1 MRMTSASTTWTGWLL
16 SAGVRQRP
24 SRTGS
29 VVTQF
34 VAQAGVQVSGP
45 SDFSCSGCLVQ
56 VRSCGGT
63 WLFTVAAG
71 RWRLPVLPSRL
82 PSDTFGIY
90 AGLLAGV
97 ADGCGV
103 QLHPALSISAVANPL
118 AGSLTSCLLA
128 GTGIRLLFH
137 ADRFT
142 LVSGNI
148 LLVSCF

>member
-1 MRMTSASTTWTGWLL
+1 MPSSGQILRGYVVVYGCGRTLAP
-16 SAGVRQRP
+16 AGVA
-24 SRTGS
+24 
-29 VVTQF
+29 V
-34 VAQAGVQVSGP
+34 
-45 SDFSCSGCLVQ
+45 
-56 VRSCGGT
+56 
-63 WLFTVAAG
+63 TVAV
-71 RWRLPVLPSRL
+71 RHFW
-82 PSDTFGIY
+82 IY